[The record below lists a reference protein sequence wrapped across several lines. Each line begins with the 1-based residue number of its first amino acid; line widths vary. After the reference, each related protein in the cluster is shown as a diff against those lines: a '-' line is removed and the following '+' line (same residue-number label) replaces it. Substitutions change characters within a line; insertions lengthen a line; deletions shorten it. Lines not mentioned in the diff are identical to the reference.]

1 MTKKLFKVFNKLLLF
16 RLSLLACCCLI
27 FGNNCVL
34 AEIQAD
40 GTLGSESSILI
51 PGVDVKGEIGNRVD
65 GGAVRGANLFHSF
78 SEFSI
83 GDGQRVY
90 FYNPTGIENILTRV
104 TGNNPSNILG
114 TLGVLGNANLF
125 FINPNGI
132 VFGRNARLDVAG
144 SFVGST
150 ADSLRFDNNFAFSAN
165 NPQAPPL
172 LTINVPLGLQFAAN
186 PGSILNQS
194 TVQDS
199 NGEIVG
205 LQVRSQR
212 TLALVG
218 GDIFLQQGRMKA
230 DGGQVE
236 LGSVFGNGVVH
247 FNWSFASNTIPL
259 TLSYENIESYG
270 DIQLSRRAEIIA
282 NSDSISQSIGSVHLQ
297 GRRVT
302 LSEESGIFNSNRGS
316 GTPGSVIINATDLVE
331 MSGGSPI
338 DEDSLIDVANSGSG
352 GGSSVIIN
360 TSRLI
365 LGNGSS
371 IAANTRGVGQGG
383 RIIVNASNSVELLG
397 TSLSGFSTGFFATTQ
412 AEGKGGNITIDT
424 GRLIVKDGG
433 VVSVSTFNTGQG
445 GELTVMAKEFVELS
459 GIYGGGRNS
468 SGLFAQSNIGATGNA
483 GNLRIKTGQLFIR
496 NGAQIGTSTFS
507 SGNGGTMLV
516 DASKS
521 VEVNGTAIRSDG
533 SRVSSGIF
541 SSVGRRPDVTQ
552 PTGKGGDITINSSRL
567 VVQDGGQIQA
577 NTFARGAGG
586 TLTLNVENLLIQNG
600 GEVGA
605 STFNEGLG
613 GKVTVNALESIEV
626 SGSGV
631 GDTGLGNSNIR
642 RVNSILSAGS
652 QGLGDSGNLTI
663 VTKNLVVRD
672 GGQVTVSGLGIGN
685 PGNLD
690 ITAKAILLNQG
701 ALSATTVS
709 GSKANI
715 QLQVS
720 DLVVLRNNGSISAQ
734 AFNKGDGGN
743 INIDTNFV
751 VANPNENSDIIANA
765 SEGSGGRINITA
777 QGIFGLQFRE
787 TLTSLSDINASSELG
802 INGVVEIN
810 TPDVN
815 PSNRLVNL
823 PTNLVDA
830 SRLIVQT
837 CRNGGEARAN
847 EQSEF
852 IVTGRGG
859 LPPNPIE
866 PLSSDVIWQDLQLHT
881 LLNEQLSD
889 SQEEVKLVSEIPSA
903 IAEAQGWVTNPDGT
917 ITLVAQVPTATP
929 HNSSLTPVSCSVAQN

>member
-1 MTKKLFKVFNKLLLF
+1 MLKFFREFLPFKLAV
-16 RLSLLACCCLI
+16 SACCCLI

-34 AEIQAD
+34 AEITAD

-51 PGVDVKGEIGNRVD
+51 PGVEVKGEIVNRID

-104 TGNNPSNILG
+104 TGNNSSNILG

-165 NPQAPPL
+165 NPQTPPL

-194 TVQDS
+194 TVRDS

-218 GDIFLQQGRMKA
+218 GDIFLQQGRIKA
-230 DGGQVE
+230 DGGQIE
-236 LGSVFGNGVVH
+236 LGSVFGNGVVG
-247 FNWSFASNTIPL
+247 FNWSFASDAIPL
-259 TLSYENIESYG
+259 TLSYEGIENYR
-270 DIQLSRRAEIIA
+270 DIQLSGRAEIIA

-316 GTPGSVIINATDLVE
+316 GKPGSVIVNATDLVE

-338 DEDSLIDVANSGSG
+338 DEDSLIDVANYGSG

-365 LGNGSS
+365 VGDGSF

-433 VVSVSTFNTGQG
+433 VVSVSTFNTGDG

-459 GIYGGGRNS
+459 GAYRGGRNS
-468 SGLFAQSNIGATGNA
+468 SGLFAQSNIGATGDA
-483 GNLRIKTGQLFIR
+483 GNLTIKTGQLFIR

-552 PTGKGGDITINSSRL
+552 PTGKGGDITINSNRL
-567 VVQDGGQIQA
+567 VVEDGGQIQA

-586 TLTLNVENLLIQNG
+586 TLTLNLENLLIKSG

-605 STFNEGLG
+605 STYGEGLG

-626 SGSGV
+626 SGSGI
-631 GDTGLGNSNIR
+631 GDTGLGNSSIR
-642 RVNSILSAGS
+642 RFNSILSAGS

-663 VTKNLVVRD
+663 ATKNLVVKD

-690 ITAKAILLNQG
+690 ITAKTISLNEG
-701 ALSATTVS
+701 TLSATTAS
-709 GSKANI
+709 GSEANI
-715 QLQVS
+715 QLRVS
-720 DLVVLRNNGSISAQ
+720 DLIRLRNNSSITAQ
-734 AFNKGDGGN
+734 AFDKGNGGN
-743 INIDTNFV
+743 ININTNFV
-751 VANPNENSDIIANA
+751 VANPKENSDIIANA
-765 SEGSGGRINITA
+765 IEGSGGRINITA
-777 QGIFGLQFRE
+777 QGIFGLQLSE

-815 PSNRLVNL
+815 PSNGLVNL
-823 PTNLVDA
+823 PTNIVDA
-830 SRLIVQT
+830 SRLIAQT
-837 CRNGGEARAN
+837 CRTGGEATAN

-866 PLSSDVIWQDLQLHT
+866 PLSSDVIWQDLQIHALP
-881 LLNEQLSD
+881 NEKVTG
-889 SQEEVKLVSEIPSA
+889 SQKEVNLISETPSA
-903 IAEAQGWVTNPDGT
+903 IAEAQGWVTNADGT
-917 ITLVAQVPTATP
+917 ITLVAQAPTATP
-929 HNSSLTPVSCSVAQN
+929 HNSSLTPVSCPVTQN

>member
-1 MTKKLFKVFNKLLLF
+1 MGEGL
-16 RLSLLACCCLI
+16 
-27 FGNNCVL
+27 VL

-51 PGVDVKGEIGNRVD
+51 QGVDVKGAIGNRID

-83 GDGQRVY
+83 GDGQRIY
-90 FYNPTGIENILTRV
+90 FSNPTGIENILTRV
-104 TGNNPSNILG
+104 TGNNPSNIAG

-132 VFGRNARLDVAG
+132 LFGRNARLDVAG

-150 ADSLRFDNNFAFSAN
+150 ANSLKFDNNFAFSAS
-165 NPQAPPL
+165 NPQIPPL
-172 LTINVPLGLQFAAN
+172 LTVNVPVGLQFPAN

-218 GDIFLQQGRMKA
+218 GDIFLQQGRIKA
-230 DGGQVE
+230 DGGQIE
-236 LGSVFGNGVVH
+236 LGSVFGNGVVG

-259 TLSYENIESYG
+259 TLSYEAIESYR

-316 GTPGSVIINATDLVE
+316 GKPGSVIINATDLVE

-424 GRLIVKDGG
+424 GKLIVKDGG

-459 GIYGGGRNS
+459 GAYRGGRSS

-483 GNLRIKTGQLFIR
+483 GNLTIKTGQLFIR

-567 VVQDGGQIQA
+567 VVEDGGQIQA

-586 TLTLNVENLLIQNG
+586 TLTLNLENLLIQNG

-626 SGSGV
+626 SGSGI

-652 QGLGDSGNLTI
+652 EGLGDSGNLTI
-663 VTKNLVVRD
+663 ATKNFLVRD
-672 GGQVTVSGLGIGN
+672 GGQVTVSGLGVGN

-690 ITAKAILLNQG
+690 ITAKAILLNEG

-720 DLVVLRNNGSISAQ
+720 DLVVLRNNSSISAQ

-765 SEGSGGRINITA
+765 SEGSGGKINITA

-815 PSNRLVNL
+815 PSNGLVNL

-929 HNSSLTPVSCSVAQN
+929 HNSSLTPVSCPVAQN